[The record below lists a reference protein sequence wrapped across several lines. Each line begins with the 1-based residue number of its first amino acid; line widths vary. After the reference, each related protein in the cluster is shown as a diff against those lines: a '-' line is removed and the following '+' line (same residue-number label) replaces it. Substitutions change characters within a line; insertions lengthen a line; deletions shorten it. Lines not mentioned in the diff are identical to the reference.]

1 MLSFR
6 FLSNFFLLNVGA
18 HFTNSLPLESTCTSC
33 FEAQAA
39 PGSPPTSAQIL
50 NATAFA
56 IIYGYPILPYLQF
69 VEPLF
74 STVGTNAIYN
84 EPGLANLQ
92 EAAVVRPNVD
102 TLYSRVA
109 VDLSHTDLELT
120 VPSIEDG
127 RFYIFPFYDLYGNNF
142 ANIGSVNSSVPG
154 KYLLRRARD
163 TFRVEEDDQLS
174 SRYRGV
180 VDFPTTYGSILI
192 RILLRDNTT
201 DVPIVQA
208 IQKQISVFS
217 VERCDSSRPQA
228 PTLTPALL
236 NSSLNTTTAALLFP
250 GSLDA
255 TTVVQLLNLTARL
268 SAYDPPE
275 NTSETSSVNGQLA
288 LAGLHYGIYTPPAGT
303 NLTLASL
310 LADKSLTTSIQAP
323 SLYKSFGN
331 NWRTFIS
338 AASGNFHS
346 YYAARAFIAWS
357 GYLELVQYEA
367 LYPEYFGSASGN
379 AIMTVAAN
387 QSILLTFSEKPPV
400 TGFWSLTAYGVD
412 NYLIPNGLERFSL
425 GDRSNLTYPDGTI
438 VYGNTSSN
446 GNFQILMQPANVSP
460 PANWTSNWLPTPSGG
475 GSFSV
480 NLRWYGPT
488 EAFTNGS
495 YVHPVVTL
503 QAAII
508 G

>member
-1 MLSFR
+1 MFSSR
-6 FLSNFFLLNVGA
+6 FLSKLLLLNVGA
-18 HFTNSLPLESTCTSC
+18 HFANSLPLESTRTSC
-33 FEAQAA
+33 CEAQAA
-39 PGSPPTSAQIL
+39 PGGPPTYAQIL

-74 STVGTNAIYN
+74 SSVGTNAIYN

-102 TLYSRVA
+102 TIYSRVA

-120 VPSIEDG
+120 IPPVEDG

-142 ANIGSVNSSVPG
+142 ANIGSVNNSVPG

-163 TFRVEEDDQLS
+163 TVILKNDDQLS
-174 SRYRGV
+174 SQYRGII
-180 VDFPTTYGSILI
+180 DYPTTYGSILI
-192 RILLRDNTT
+192 RFLLRNNTT
-201 DVPIVQA
+201 DVPIVQTL
-208 IQKQISVFS
+208 QKQISIVPAN
-217 VERCDSSRPQA
+217 RCDDSQPKA
-228 PTLTPALL
+228 PALTPTLLST
-236 NSSLNTTTAALLFP
+236 SLNTTTAALLFP

-255 TTVVQLLNLTARL
+255 TTVDQLLNLTARL
-268 SAYDPPE
+268 SSYDPPE
-275 NTSETSSVNGQLA
+275 NTSETSIVNSQLA
-288 LAGLHYGIYTPPAGT
+288 LAGLHNGVYTPPAGL

-310 LADKSLTTSIQAP
+310 LADESLTASIRAP
-323 SLYKSFGN
+323 SLYQNFGN

-346 YYAARAFIAWS
+346 YYAARTFIAWS

-379 AIMTVAAN
+379 AIMTVTAN
-387 QSILLTFSEKPPV
+387 QSILMTFSDKPPV

-425 GDRSNLTYPDGTI
+425 GDRSNLTYPNGGL

-446 GNFQILMQPANVSP
+446 GNFQILMQPADVSP
-460 PANWTSNWLPTPSGG
+460 PANWTSNWLPAPSGG
-475 GSFSV
+475 GNFTV

-488 EAFTNGS
+488 GALTNGS

-503 QAAII
+503 QAAILE
-508 G
+508 